1 MFERYI
7 FISRGLVYWLRRWIN
22 DGKSWFLFWSQD
34 SNRYMNFRFQEAM
47 NSSSVQIAVEFGVDL
62 PLIRRTVEWWK
73 NCFLLNLKNAEK
85 KTCFIF
91 QQALMHC
98 NFSDKLKIFYF
109 IPNRPLHLVPVSR
122 SVSVL
127 ITHLKTML
135 SQIRNYT
142 ALIKSRVG
150 LSSFDAI
157 QVLLS
162 VSIWC
167 LSFRRLRR
175 TRFYGTTQDLIDDL
189 QQMENEE
196 AFVDGTDLRS
206 ANSEVWVALM
216 KVLNGKKTNNVAML
230 L

>member
-1 MFERYI
+1 MVKKLFFAEFEKCR
-7 FISRGLVYWLRRWIN
+7 
-22 DGKSWFLFWSQD
+22 
-34 SNRYMNFRFQEAM
+34 
-47 NSSSVQIAVEFGVDL
+47 
-62 PLIRRTVEWWK
+62 
-73 NCFLLNLKNAEK
+73 K

-109 IPNRPLHLVPVSR
+109 IPNRSLHLVPVSR

-142 ALIKSRVG
+142 TLIKSRVG

-162 VSIWC
+162 VSI
-167 LSFRRLRR
+167 
-175 TRFYGTTQDLIDDL
+175 
-189 QQMENEE
+189 
-196 AFVDGTDLRS
+196 
-206 ANSEVWVALM
+206 
-216 KVLNGKKTNNVAML
+216 
-230 L
+230 